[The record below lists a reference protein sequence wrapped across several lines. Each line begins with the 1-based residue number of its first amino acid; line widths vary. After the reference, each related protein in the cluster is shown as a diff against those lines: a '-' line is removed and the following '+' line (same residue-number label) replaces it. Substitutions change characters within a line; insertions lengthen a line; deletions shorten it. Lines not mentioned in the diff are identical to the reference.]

1 MSPVRKNII
10 ANMLGSGWVAVL
22 SIAFIPLYI
31 HFMGMESYG
40 LIGFFVTLQIL
51 FSLMDMG
58 LTATVSREL
67 ARLSA
72 LDNKEQEMRNVM
84 RTLELIYWGLALLV
98 ALIVIASAH
107 WISIS
112 WVNSNELSQDTVEQS
127 VLLMGIVIAFRMP
140 YSFYCGALVGLQK
153 QVLLNV
159 IKVCVETLRHGGAV
173 LVLWLFSPTIA
184 AFFLW
189 HTIIGSLAAI
199 LMFGVIWRSVPSAM
213 GHAVFTPSIFRHL
226 WKFVAGMSGISVLS
240 LILIET
246 DKVILSKMLSLDEF
260 GYYVLASTLAI
271 GLNLIIVPLFT
282 AVYPRFAQL
291 VAQNDDRQLREVY
304 HKSCQLM
311 TVLVIPLALVM
322 CFFSGDILQLWTQDA
337 TISSHSAPLLSI
349 LVIGTACN
357 ALMNIP
363 YALQLAHAWIKLS
376 IISNMIAVIV
386 LIPALIIMISKYGS
400 HGAATIWT
408 ALNIGY
414 ILFNSPIVH
423 AKLLKGEFSY
433 WLVRDFAMPTIAALM
448 TVSLFWVAM
457 PSELGLFAHLVWI
470 VLALIMALLFCALA
484 APMVRHMLWT
494 MMVEYRGRK
503 L

>member
-40 LIGFFVTLQIL
+40 LVGFFVTLQIL

-72 LDNKEQEMRNVM
+72 LDDKEQEMRNVV

-98 ALIVIASAH
+98 ALIVIASTH
-107 WISIS
+107 WISTS
-112 WVNSNELSQDTVEQS
+112 WVNSNELSQETIEQS
-127 VLLMGIVIAFRMP
+127 VFLMGVVIAFRMP

-159 IKVCVETLRHGGAV
+159 IKICVETLRHGGAV
-173 LVLWLFSPTIA
+173 LVLWLFSPTIT

-189 HTIIGSLAAI
+189 HTIIGLLAAV
-199 LMFGVIWRSVPSAM
+199 LMFGVIWRSVPSTMAN
-213 GHAVFTPSIFRHL
+213 AVFTPSIFRYL
-226 WKFVAGMSGISVLS
+226 WRFVAGMSGISVLS
-240 LILIET
+240 LILVET
-246 DKVILSKMLSLDEF
+246 DKVILSKMLPLDEF
-260 GYYVLASTLAI
+260 GYYILASTLAM

-291 VAQNDDRQLREVY
+291 VAQNDDLQLRQMY

-322 CFFSGDILQLWTQDA
+322 CFFSGDILQIWTQDA
-337 TISSHSAPLLSI
+337 AISSHSAPLLSI

-363 YALQLAHAWIKLS
+363 YALQLAHAWTKLS
-376 IISNMIAVIV
+376 IISNMIAVVV
-386 LIPALIIMISKYGS
+386 LIPSLIIMVSKYGS

-433 WLVRDFAMPTIAALM
+433 WLVRDFAIPTVTALI
-448 TVSLFWVAM
+448 TVLLFWVAI
-457 PSELGLFAHLVWI
+457 PPGLSLFAHLAWI
-470 VLALIMALLFCALA
+470 VFALFMALLLCALA
-484 APMVRHMLWT
+484 APMVRNMLWA
-494 MMVEYRGRK
+494 MVMEHRGSRR
-503 L
+503 